1 MTLILGMV
9 HKEVRLDPCASLTF
23 PFNSID
29 AEQKHPAWGLNL
41 PRTNSKKISKK
52 NSVFNQTLDIN
63 IGF

>member
-52 NSVFNQTLDIN
+52 KFC
-63 IGF
+63 F